1 MVQECKGRRP
11 FPDYVPMFV
20 FPNDVHVM
28 ASDERPRSKWHGWT
42 MTGGDG
48 AKLYGM
54 SLITWIPVK
63 VEAASKLEAQM
74 ERWRELNMSDEERE
88 MARDLGARLAGQRAR
103 LSELLTRLPTV
114 DFDTAERAVLQ
125 EEISSVEERISLMA
139 DVLKPVRHGISNSI
153 DGLTDGETGYWL
165 PRAYGVLGRDPC
177 LMPFWKEWLRAV
189 TLPMMQGAVLRV
201 PASSPRVGLWQPLE
215 QYVINLLFEAPSPHG
230 SATQVELAIRELRL
244 YARREAANE
253 IPGSRSTDLW
263 PLFRCIDVADIV
275 VLFEYVLSESRIIL
289 VSSHTSLLYSV
300 CAAITQLLF
309 PLTWAGVY
317 IPVLPARLLEALEAP
332 CPYIC
337 GVQRRAEP
345 LRTPQD
351 DFVLVDLDQGII
363 EATTPP
369 TSLPRSIRK
378 KLVALLQQAAPHKYR
393 YGVAAGP
400 PAYAAD
406 AYPNDAFPSENASVF
421 SARAEPSNLA
431 RLANLNSAA
440 FGKEALPNSRSVPL
454 LNVFS
459 SARSRDDKD
468 SDTAAPSPQSYSAPS
483 FADSACYSPA
493 LPTQMETT
501 QNLQSTLRD
510 KRFGRADS
518 TFRRTSSVSIVPLV
532 TSRLNNVGEKP
543 SRFGVPSFRRTR
555 TAHAATPSVSSFMPE
570 STTGSQYSPS
580 IYAQS
585 TVASTIMPNMVAQTV
600 TSTETTIW
608 SEGHCLQ
615 LEIGSA
621 TCSICNERAD
631 NGLHKCKGIRNTLK
645 YVTHMLIRKYRLWN
659 VRSCRMC
666 SALSF
671 SSLLRGLSS

>member
-1 MVQECKGRRP
+1 
-11 FPDYVPMFV
+11 
-20 FPNDVHVM
+20 
-28 ASDERPRSKWHGWT
+28 

-48 AKLYGM
+48 TKLYGM
-54 SLITWIPVK
+54 CLITWIPVK
-63 VEAASKLEAQM
+63 VEAATKLEAQM
-74 ERWRELNMSDEERE
+74 ERWRDLNMSDEERE
-88 MARDLGARLAGQRAR
+88 MARDLGERLAGQRAR
-103 LSELLTRLPTV
+103 LSELLTRLPTL

-125 EEISSVEERISLMA
+125 EEISSVEERIALMA
-139 DVLKPVRHGISNSI
+139 DVLKPVRHGISNRI
-153 DGLTDGETGYWL
+153 DGLSDGDTGYWV
-165 PRAYGVLGRDPC
+165 PRAYGVLGPDPS

-189 TLPMMQGAVLRV
+189 TLPMAHGAVLRV
-201 PASSPRVGLWQPLE
+201 PASSPRVGIWQPLE
-215 QYVINLLFEAPSPHG
+215 QYVINLLFEAPSPHS

-244 YARREAANE
+244 YARREAVNE

-289 VSSHTSLLYSV
+289 LSSHTSLLYSV

-309 PLTWAGVY
+309 PLKWSGVF

-363 EATTPP
+363 EATIPP

-393 YGVAAGP
+393 YGVSAGP
-400 PAYAAD
+400 PAYVED
-406 AYPNDAFPSENASVF
+406 AYPHDAFPSENPSVF
-421 SARAEPSNLA
+421 SARADPSNLA

-440 FGKEALPNSRSVPL
+440 FGKEALPNNRCVPL
-454 LNVFS
+454 LNAFS
-459 SARSRDDKD
+459 SARSRDDKE

-493 LPTQMETT
+493 LPSHLETS
-501 QNLQSTLRD
+501 QNLQTTLRD
-510 KRFGRADS
+510 KRFGRTDS

-532 TSRLNNVGEKP
+532 TSRLSNMGEKP

-585 TVASTIMPNMVAQTV
+585 TAASTIMPNLVAQTV
-600 TSTETTIW
+600 TNTDTTIW
-608 SEGHCLQ
+608 REGHCLQ
-615 LEIGSA
+615 LEVGSA

-631 NGLHKCKGIRNTLK
+631 NGLHKCKGSSNILRHA
-645 YVTHMLIRKYRLWN
+645 THMLTLTYRLWN
-659 VRSCRMC
+659 ACSCRLC
-666 SALSF
+666 SALAF
-671 SSLLRGLSS
+671 SSLPRGLSS